1 MGSRNSEKQNDLQW
15 PCIRVISKLDFLHR
29 LPGFPSVIAGVM
41 LKIVA
46 VLSHHQ
52 DKNIYCLL
60 NICFVLTISKNSIL
74 FTFRNN
80 SEKQEPRNKKQE
92 EDLD

>member
-1 MGSRNSEKQNDLQW
+1 MAMQPSDIKAR
-15 PCIRVISKLDFLHR
+15 FLTQIAW
-29 LPGFPSVIAGVM
+29 LPSVIAGMM

-74 FTFRNN
+74 FTFQNN

-92 EDLD
+92 EELD